1 MGIKD
6 AFVPLI
12 FFIIC
17 IFGIAQSSIT
27 VKTYLETGK
36 EKDNNFNFSAVIL
49 TASILGL
56 LGSGF
61 MAYKAFKGPGMNVPM
76 VNVPMGNVPMGNV
89 PMGNAASEAAGSQ
102 TNISNQQL
110 TLADKLENMSANAA
124 ARAAKASE
132 GAKLANALGA
142 TLGQLKNKTN

>member
-6 AFVPLI
+6 AVVPLI

-61 MAYKAFKGPGMNVPM
+61 MAYKAFKGPGA
-76 VNVPMGNVPMGNV
+76 PMGNAASEGPGMNV

-102 TNISNQQL
+102 TNISNQQM

-124 ARAAKASE
+124 SRAAKASE

>member
-61 MAYKAFKGPGMNVPM
+61 MAYKAFKGGASMNA
-76 VNVPMGNVPMGNV
+76 VNAV
-89 PMGNAASEAAGSQ
+89 NAAGNTSASEMAGSQ
-102 TNISNQQL
+102 TNISNQQM

-124 ARAAKASE
+124 SRAAKASE